1 MYVSGK
7 SSNSQ
12 PNKDM
17 SRKNKGNTAGK
28 EQRIERE
35 GTLDDFL
42 QRKID
47 EDKKA
52 NLNLL
57 SRFKQEEDGAID
69 EESEEQSMERYR
81 DTLLRTH
88 DYDGVNGLMLQGK
101 ELMYVVSF
109 LDKRNDAQKSILCSV
124 D

>member
-12 PNKDM
+12 SNKDM
-17 SRKNKGNTAGK
+17 SRKNKGDTAGK

-47 EDKKA
+47 EDKKT
-52 NLNLL
+52 NLNLMNRL
-57 SRFKQEEDGAID
+57 K
-69 EESEEQSMERYR
+69 
-81 DTLLRTH
+81 
-88 DYDGVNGLMLQGK
+88 
-101 ELMYVVSF
+101 
-109 LDKRNDAQKSILCSV
+109 
-124 D
+124 

>member
-1 MYVSGK
+1 
-7 SSNSQ
+7 
-12 PNKDM
+12 M

-101 ELMYVVSF
+101 
-109 LDKRNDAQKSILCSV
+109 
-124 D
+124 